1 MIGNRHA
8 RALAALL
15 LLAPLIACE
24 RVFPKKVE
32 LTLPTEAQAD
42 SIFTEY
48 GIHGQVAIS
57 GNVVE
62 LTALQASDQLVRGG
76 ALWAKVGPYIYLFTP
91 ATLEIFEQYPGV
103 AAVRTRTAVRNG
115 DVEVA
120 RVMLVRDTLHHADWV
135 HARNLLGHALKEG
148 TSRPSRL
155 EELVRWGERFT
166 TYEYNPVYVP
176 PAKTQ

>member
-1 MIGNRHA
+1 MIRNHRA
-8 RALAALL
+8 RAVAALL
-15 LLAPLIACE
+15 LLAPLVACE
-24 RVFPKKVE
+24 RVFPKKIE
-32 LTLPTEAQAD
+32 LTLPTPAQAD
-42 SIFTEY
+42 SIFSVY
-48 GIHGQVAIS
+48 GVRGDVAIS

-62 LTALQASDQLVRGG
+62 LTAAQAPDQLARGG

-103 AAVRTRTAVRNG
+103 AAVRTRTAV
-115 DVEVA
+115 DDAEVA
-120 RVMLVRDTLHHADWV
+120 RVMLLRDTLHRADWV
-135 HARNLLGHALKEG
+135 HARNLLGRALKEG

-176 PAKTQ
+176 PANTQ

>member
-1 MIGNRHA
+1 MIRNRYA
-8 RALAALL
+8 RAVAALL
-15 LLAPLIACE
+15 ALVPLIACE

-32 LTLPTEAQAD
+32 LTLPTAAQAD

-62 LTALQASDQLVRGG
+62 LTANQAPDQLARGG

-103 AAVRTRTAVRNG
+103 AAVRTRTAVR
-115 DVEVA
+115 DAEVA
-120 RVMLVRDTLHHADWV
+120 RVMLVRDTLHSADWA

-166 TYEYNPVYVP
+166 TFEYNPVYVP
-176 PAKTQ
+176 PAEKQ